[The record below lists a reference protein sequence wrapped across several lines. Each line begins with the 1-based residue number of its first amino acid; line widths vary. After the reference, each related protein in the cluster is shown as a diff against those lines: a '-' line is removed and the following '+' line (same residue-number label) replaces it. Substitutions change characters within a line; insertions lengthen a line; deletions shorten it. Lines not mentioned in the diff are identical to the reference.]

1 MDEAKKLIEKKNQQT
16 SYAKSIRIDYQQ
28 KSAFQAQQ
36 SGHGTGKHSSKS
48 KKESSSSKKE
58 TEDQEACH
66 YCGYC
71 DQQGHFKS
79 NCRTFKEHEAKGC
92 IREDWLNKPDSERRC
107 TFCQIKGHRK
117 DACKIK
123 KEGKERG
130 DYNSK
135 RGYKKATAAVATK
148 AKDQEAD
155 DGQDSSK
162 HYGFVIVDEHKSED
176 REECP
181 HTTNILSFS
190 IEENTGQV
198 VATGWDGSIRESK
211 IADWIDEIVPEIIT
225 ADAIKE
231 QASNLGQTAD
241 LTANNID
248 TEIKREYIEETSEI
262 ISVEALKDVDEVT
275 CATTEASDSYAPI
288 TKYDEH
294 QVTVLLIPGDT
305 TETEHVYIERDKKVV
320 ESKDLIIL
328 DTGATV
334 SIFCNPLLVSDI
346 RDVTPIYITGIA
358 PQKVKIS
365 KMGRCDA
372 IYGINVYVDTNIHI
386 NIVSFAVLDKLVRI
400 ERTQSGF
407 SCGSIVW
414 SLVDNLY
421 IFSLACDCAQLKRD
435 VFMLTNVE
443 KRAELEQRALTRK
456 ERFLNNIERFL
467 ERMGISPTML
477 KQIIKYQTIKGLAF
491 TEADVDHLITKYGS
505 SLAYQSSRAK
515 HQKQNVKLQL
525 YDEIPD
531 KVITLFCDLFKIYNR
546 WFCLVVCSHI
556 KAYHCIPI
564 TGRGEIELNRAIVTI
579 LRVIRNQGWNS
590 RVLYID
596 GEKALNVTN
605 SLENLEGLRVIKMP
619 GTHVGEAEV
628 GVRIIKERVW
638 YRHGLLQFN
647 LVVSL
652 VEHIV
657 NCMTRMINASPKE
670 IDGRITSSR
679 EYITGHAVHAD
690 QMKFSFGDLVGAYVG
705 GTEERR
711 YKPALVLYPTFEADN
726 SYILLDITPNK
737 KGEIGRINIIKT
749 GSVSKIEWSAELKY
763 AIESMGYMV
772 NKNEL
777 IEDLEELDP
786 EAVENIS
793 NIAVQGSLIDLVLD
807 EKVKCRDVFVGDK
820 TTDKMSFDQ
829 ALKLYPHLVKEA
841 VESELNGF
849 LETDAIEPIDNFVS
863 DPIRSFGFFKVKRDA
878 VTGEVIK
885 LKYRLVINGKVKR
898 LSGFYETFDRDFA
911 GYTPSWTNTAAYMS
925 INAAKGKHF
934 MLMDVKQAYLQTENN
949 LGHHMVLSKQETAVL
964 IKLKP
969 EWARYVRKNGEI
981 LVKVKKSIYG
991 LKESGRLWYEEFVKR
1006 ATEYPGVKVNPVDV
1020 CFMGNGSLGMCVYVD
1035 DNLVCGTLDELQG
1048 FRTHMEKYFGD
1059 MVCSKVDDF
1068 AYLGMHV
1075 TIIGGKVELKADVYC
1090 KKLVAD
1096 NSSLIKK
1103 EYNTP
1108 CNKDLFIETE
1118 PETELSQK
1126 LKEQFHSVVA
1136 SLLYIAIRVRL
1147 DILLA
1152 VVYLATRVHN
1162 TTQQDV
1168 DKLSRVLGY
1177 LKKYPTRHMI
1187 LKVDDPTNLVMRA
1200 YADASYGIYSQ
1211 GRNSQ
1216 TGIFVTLG
1224 IGCIIG
1230 KSVKQ
1235 KLTAVSSTESEIT
1248 ALSQMVRMV
1257 LGLIQF
1263 LEAQGENVENMKV
1276 ILFEDNSSAIQM
1288 IKNGRALSEGTKHIS
1303 IHKFFIKQHLT
1314 PEGKL
1319 ELRQCTTIEQIAN
1332 GFTKPLSLNEFIR
1345 FLVDIGMKVVDAEDN
1360 GKSKS
1365 ITLLHDGTGVLYL
1378 VQIDIASENLF
1389 SVHFMDSDL
1398 GSVFEG
1404 PVPNKTANESVATSY
1419 ISERKDYSNSEGRRL
1434 LAHINSSIN
1443 ESNDAETAFVAG
1455 RSQESRGGKTDESS
1469 TNNLVQSSREEKQKA
1484 TAPVLVKINNEHS
1497 SSADLTSSAK
1507 HLVDNY

>member
-1 MDEAKKLIEKKNQQT
+1 MEEKEVKESKPKYHHGKYNNNKRIETLEDLCHLLRNKTNQLYGDDQLMITMVTRLIEGKDAVETATITLPAAVIIPLKLIQYQKQGYISPDRTKAQVKIEEDEYQQLSDTYNASKAVYDQAYSTAIEKIKTHEKDQTKHTPYKQSICAMICDLLPKELKQELQLLEGAVDSHNTDGFLTAFGFLSHDPKLLLSKVKAVLDKSAPTSGESNASRKEKWLNDMHHFQQFEREHTNSYVLRFNELMKRGESIFGTKEAIFLQYQSEPFLAKRLIEGLKDGTLLKIYDEESLRNGKDELWIKTIAEAKKLIEKKMQQVT
-16 SYAKSIRIDYQQ
+16 YAKSIRVDYQQ

-36 SGHGTGKHSSKS
+36 GGHGTGNKSNSSKS
-48 KKESSSSKKE
+48 SRKENPSNKKDQDAKE
-58 TEDQEACH
+58 ASH

-71 DQQGHFKS
+71 DGKGHYKS
-79 NCRTFKEHEAKGC
+79 NCTKFREHADQGC
-92 IREDWLNKPDSERRC
+92 IRQDWLNKSDSERRC
-107 TFCQIKGHRK
+107 TFCQIKGHQK
-117 DACKIK
+117 EACKIK
-123 KEGKERG
+123 AAGKDRG

-135 RGYKKATAAVATK
+135 KTYKKEAAAIATK
-148 AKDQEAD
+148 SKEQEAD
-155 DGQDSSK
+155 EDTGSK
-162 HYGFVIVDEHKSED
+162 HYGFMMLVDEHDSEERD
-176 REECP
+176 QST
-181 HTTNILSFS
+181 HITNIASFS
-190 IEENTGQV
+190 IEENTGNV
-198 VATGWDGSIRESK
+198 VATSTNGSITESK
-211 IADWIDEIVPEIIT
+211 LNNWTDKIEINTNKVVEIA
-225 ADAIKE
+225 KE
-231 QASNLGQTAD
+231 QA
-241 LTANNID
+241 
-248 TEIKREYIEETSEI
+248 
-262 ISVEALKDVDEVT
+262 ISVEAPKDVDDEVT
-275 CATTEASDSYAPI
+275 YENTEASDDYKPI
-288 TKYDEH
+288 IKYDEH
-294 QVTVLLIPGDT
+294 QVTVLLIPDNT
-305 TETEHVYIERDKKVV
+305 TEEHVYIERDRKVV

-346 RDVTPIYITGIA
+346 IDVAPIYVTGIA

-365 KMGRCDA
+365 KMGKCNA
-372 IYGINVYVDTNIHI
+372 IYGINVYVDTNIQI
-386 NIVSFAVLDKLVRI
+386 NIVSFAILDKLVRI
-400 ERTQSGF
+400 ERTQLGF

-477 KQIIKYQTIKGLAF
+477 KQIIKHQTIKGLAF
-491 TEADVDHLITKYGS
+491 TESDVDHLITKYGS

-525 YDEIPD
+525 YDEIPE
-531 KVITLFCDLFKIYNR
+531 KVITLFCDLFKIYKR

-564 TGRGEIELNRAIVTI
+564 SGRGEIELNTAIVTI

-638 YRHGLLQFN
+638 YRHGLLHFN
-647 LVVSL
+647 LVLSL
-652 VEHIV
+652 VDHIV

-670 IDGRITSSR
+670 IDGRIISSR
-679 EYITGHAVHAD
+679 EFITGHAVHAD
-690 QMKFSFGDLVGAYVG
+690 QMQFSFGDLVGAYVG

-737 KGEIGRINIIKT
+737 KGEIGRVNIIKT
-749 GSVSKIEWSAELKY
+749 GSVCKIEWSAELKY
-763 AIESMGYMV
+763 AVESMGHMV
-772 NKNEL
+772 DKSEL
-777 IEDLEELDP
+777 TEELEELDP

-793 NIAVQGSLIDLVLD
+793 NIAMQESLVDLVLE

-829 ALKLYPHLVKEA
+829 ALKLYPHLVKDA
-841 VESELNGF
+841 VESELHGF
-849 LETDAIEPIDNFVS
+849 LETDAIEPIDHFVS

-878 VTGEVIK
+878 VTGDVLK

-911 GYTPSWTNTAAYMS
+911 GYTPSWANTAAYMS

-1020 CFMGNGSLGMCVYVD
+1020 CFLGNGSLGMCVYVD

-1075 TIIGGKVELKADVYC
+1075 TIIGGKVELKATAYC
-1090 KKLVAD
+1090 NKLVAE
-1096 NSSLIKK
+1096 NSSLITK

-1108 CNKDLFIETE
+1108 CNKNLFIETE
-1118 PETELSQK
+1118 PETELSQTLKEK
-1126 LKEQFHSVVA
+1126 LKH
-1136 SLLYIAIRVRL
+1136 
-1147 DILLA
+1147 
-1152 VVYLATRVHN
+1152 H
-1162 TTQQDV
+1162 
-1168 DKLSRVLGY
+1168 
-1177 LKKYPTRHMI
+1177 
-1187 LKVDDPTNLVMRA
+1187 
-1200 YADASYGIYSQ
+1200 
-1211 GRNSQ
+1211 
-1216 TGIFVTLG
+1216 
-1224 IGCIIG
+1224 
-1230 KSVKQ
+1230 
-1235 KLTAVSSTESEIT
+1235 
-1248 ALSQMVRMV
+1248 
-1257 LGLIQF
+1257 
-1263 LEAQGENVENMKV
+1263 
-1276 ILFEDNSSAIQM
+1276 
-1288 IKNGRALSEGTKHIS
+1288 
-1303 IHKFFIKQHLT
+1303 
-1314 PEGKL
+1314 
-1319 ELRQCTTIEQIAN
+1319 
-1332 GFTKPLSLNEFIR
+1332 
-1345 FLVDIGMKVVDAEDN
+1345 
-1360 GKSKS
+1360 
-1365 ITLLHDGTGVLYL
+1365 
-1378 VQIDIASENLF
+1378 
-1389 SVHFMDSDL
+1389 
-1398 GSVFEG
+1398 
-1404 PVPNKTANESVATSY
+1404 
-1419 ISERKDYSNSEGRRL
+1419 
-1434 LAHINSSIN
+1434 
-1443 ESNDAETAFVAG
+1443 
-1455 RSQESRGGKTDESS
+1455 
-1469 TNNLVQSSREEKQKA
+1469 
-1484 TAPVLVKINNEHS
+1484 
-1497 SSADLTSSAK
+1497 
-1507 HLVDNY
+1507 